1 MENRNNCPGDSD
13 QKQNKTKQ
21 LHTHTHTHTHTHENK
36 EIKPKF
42 QQIKG
47 LANNTH
53 YVF

>member
-1 MENRNNCPGDSD
+1 MIQIKNKIKPNNY
-13 QKQNKTKQ
+13 
-21 LHTHTHTHTHTHENK
+21 THTHTQENK

>member
-1 MENRNNCPGDSD
+1 MENRNNCPDDSD

-21 LHTHTHTHTHTHENK
+21 LYTHTHTQENK